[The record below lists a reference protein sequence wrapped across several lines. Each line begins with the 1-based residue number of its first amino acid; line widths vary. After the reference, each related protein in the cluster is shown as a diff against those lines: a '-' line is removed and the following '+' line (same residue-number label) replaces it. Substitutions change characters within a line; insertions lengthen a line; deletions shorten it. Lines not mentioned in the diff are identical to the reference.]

1 MSAGNEA
8 RDLYRIFNNSRY
20 TTNIPTDPRTVT
32 TADIKVNM
40 RDIHTK
46 TLSLNTLLQETMT
59 YVNNKI
65 LRKSAALKRTYP
77 GTRAVP

>member
-20 TTNIPTDPRTVT
+20 IINIPTDKRTVT

-46 TLSLNTLLQETMT
+46 TLPLNTLLQETMT

-77 GTRAVP
+77 STRAAP